1 MKKVIRITENDIT
14 RLVKRVLSEQEEQV
28 VTNYDK
34 TYDYKRV
41 GDEYFFKRK
50 ESDSWKKA
58 SGKGLEAISS
68 KVFKNKE
75 KQPSSVVD
83 IKPKQQ
89 LKPVSDIEKVEVK
102 TNCPVIS
109 KNSDIADLRDI
120 VSYWSKKHPNL
131 DVYKFINNLMGNY
144 VKSYIKE
151 GISERISCEA
161 ALIKVRPNYND
172 KNSIIIDSLQKLIYI
187 FDKYGKFIGKSE
199 IISGSDKQS
208 MDPKVI
214 AQSLLTWDEQ
224 ANKLG
229 FTWIDGQGYK
239 DKTNAKRKYSDDLI
253 YKGIESNKTRFL
265 PKGIFRTGERVLS
278 NKEYA
283 GGDNNVL
290 DLLDKNNKI
299 LGQAI
304 HGYYLEQP
312 RTEALK
318 KARAVL
324 SNPNDPK
331 ISKDFIDLVSS
342 NKVNLSQS
350 SGCINVPTNFVPY
363 IKKYMMDAYVF
374 NIGEDKNNYL
384 ASNGENYINKLT
396 GTEACQSPTSMGA
409 VPLDNIA

>member
-28 VTNYDK
+28 VTNYDR

-50 ESDSWKKA
+50 GSDSWNKA
-58 SGKGLEAISS
+58 SGKGLESISS
-68 KVFKNKE
+68 KVFKGKE
-75 KQPSSVVD
+75 KQSTNVVD
-83 IKPKQQ
+83 NKPKQE

-109 KNSDIADLRDI
+109 KNSDIADLGDI
-120 VSYWSKKHPNL
+120 VSYWGKKHPNL

-144 VKSYIKE
+144 VRSYIKE
-151 GISERISCEA
+151 GITERVSCEA

-187 FDKYGKFIGKSE
+187 FDKYGEFIGKSE

-214 AQSLLTWDEQ
+214 AQSLLSWDEQ

-229 FTWIDGQGYK
+229 FTWVLGQGYK
-239 DKTNAKRKYSDDLI
+239 DKTENKREYSDKLI
-253 YKGIESNKTRFL
+253 YQDTEDTKTRFL
-265 PKGIFRTGERVLS
+265 PKGIFSTGKLVS

-283 GGDNNVL
+283 GGSENL
-290 DLLDKNNKI
+290 IQLQDKNNKI

-312 RTEALK
+312 RAEALK

-331 ISKDFIDLVSS
+331 ISKEFIDLVSS
-342 NKVNLSQS
+342 GKVNLSQS

-374 NIGEDKNNYL
+374 NIGEDKTNYL

-409 VPLDNIA
+409 VPLNDIA